1 MSLPGANA
9 CSVTRM
15 SESHTKKQRD
25 VTASL
30 LRDYDL
36 VSLRLLLSAIE
47 ERNLAKVAARE
58 DISLSA
64 VSRRISDLEAR
75 IGVKLLHRH
84 DRGVT
89 PTDAA
94 LASTPRL
101 RSLFNLLDQ
110 LVEGF
115 RAIRDGD
122 QGVVRIRA
130 HLTAITG
137 ALPETVSAFMTNHAG
152 IEIFVDEATSTD
164 IVHAVQLGDCDLGFV
179 SGTVD
184 TKDLAVFPWMTDELA
199 VVMLPDHPLGASQ
212 SLSFVDLLT
221 QPFIGLAANSA
232 LMTLFRGQ
240 AAALGRLLREQA
252 RVSTFDGVIEMVAA
266 GVGIGIVPAAVASR
280 NAQPRGLIIRKL
292 DEAWAERSLVI
303 CVRDRT
309 QLPGAARLF
318 LNQLL
323 TRG

>member
-1 MSLPGANA
+1 MNNA
-9 CSVTRM
+9 GSP
-15 SESHTKKQRD
+15 SHRD
-25 VTASL
+25 PTASL

-47 ERNLAKVAARE
+47 EGNLAKVAARE

-84 DRGVT
+84 DRGVS
-89 PTDAA
+89 PTHAA
-94 LASTPRL
+94 TANLVRL

-122 QGVVRIRA
+122 QGVVRVHA

-137 ALPETVSAFMTNHAG
+137 ALPEQVAAFTATHDG
-152 IEIFVDEATSTD
+152 IDIIVDEATSID
-164 IVHAVQLGDCDLGFV
+164 IVHAVELGDCDLGFV

-184 TKDLAVFPWMTDELA
+184 VKALDAVPWMTDELV
-199 VVMLPDHPLGASQ
+199 VVMPVNHPLATRDA
-212 SLSFVDLLT
+212 LRFVDLLDH
-221 QPFIGLAANSA
+221 PFIGMSPNSA

-240 AAALGRLLREQA
+240 AAAIGRILQERA
-252 RVSTFDGVIEMVAA
+252 RVSTFDGVTEMVAA
-266 GVGIGIVPAAVASR
+266 GVGIGILPATIASR
-280 NAQPRGLIIRKL
+280 GAVPRGLAMRPL
-292 DEAWAERSLVI
+292 AEPWALRPLVI
-303 CVRDRT
+303 CMRDRS

-318 LNQLL
+318 LEHLL
-323 TRG
+323 ATT